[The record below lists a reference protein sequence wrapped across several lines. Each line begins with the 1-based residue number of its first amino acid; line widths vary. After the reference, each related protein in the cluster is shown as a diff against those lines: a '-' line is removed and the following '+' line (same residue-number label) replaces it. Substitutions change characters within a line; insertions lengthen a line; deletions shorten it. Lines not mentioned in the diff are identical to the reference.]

1 MLGNSI
7 TIFLYVHM
15 SSLCFSSLKIPV
27 CIQKIQHVS
36 DDSGP
41 AVGACFSSLRNSEIC
56 ISEDSDDSGPVVGAC
71 FSSFSGSSLRKIEDS
86 VHVSEDSDDSGPC

>member
-36 DDSGP
+36 DDSDP
-41 AVGACFSSLRNSEIC
+41 A
-56 ISEDSDDSGPVVGAC
+56 VGAC